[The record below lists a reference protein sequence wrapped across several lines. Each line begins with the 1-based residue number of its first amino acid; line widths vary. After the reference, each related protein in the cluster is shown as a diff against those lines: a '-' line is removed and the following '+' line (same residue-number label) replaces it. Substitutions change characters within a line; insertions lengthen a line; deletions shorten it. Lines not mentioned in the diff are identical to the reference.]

1 MKLSTE
7 TKNGLFGILYIAG
20 VLICIGTLIHESQE
34 PIFLMD
40 VGDLTGVVTRII
52 VVITGIPVLLNVFF
66 NSDEESEEEWE
77 EEDLDTYKSNF
88 LEMSRQKFKNRE
100 INFKTLDYIF
110 FLMATEE
117 QKNEFYSA
125 PVFDRAG
132 IVEGLSKEERKK
144 RFEENIT
151 ENNNG

>member
-7 TKNGLFGILYIAG
+7 TKNILFASLYIAG

-34 PIFLMD
+34 PIFLMNL
-40 VGDLTGVVTRII
+40 GELTGYIMAVI
-52 VVITGIPVLLNVFF
+52 VVITGVPLLFNVFF
-66 NSDEESEEEWE
+66 NPDEESEEEWE

-88 LEMSRQKFKNRE
+88 LEMSRQKFKKGE
-100 INFKTLDYIF
+100 IDFKTLDFIF
-110 FLMATEE
+110 FQMATEE

-125 PVFDRAG
+125 PIFDRSG